1 MNELKIQRQLR
12 KFAED
17 RNWNQ
22 FHSLKNL
29 ALSINIESSELL
41 EIFQWE
47 KEDSDFWKQ
56 KKSFKHINEEIA
68 DVMLYLLRFADIA
81 KINLEQACIEK
92 IKKIRKSILLKL
104 SKGISVK
111 YNKLKK

>member
-1 MNELKIQRQLR
+1 MNHQ
-12 KFAED
+12 
-17 RNWNQ
+17 NY
-22 FHSLKNL
+22 
-29 ALSINIESSELL
+29 L

-56 KKSFKHINEEIA
+56 KKNFKHINEEIA

-92 IKKIRKSILLKL
+92 IKKIRKNILLNYQKE
-104 SKGISVK
+104 SQQNII
-111 YNKLKK
+111 N